1 MPLLD
6 ILLYPHSS
14 LKRKSVPVKE
24 TGPEIDS
31 LLDDMAETM
40 RAADGVGLAAPQ
52 VGRNIR
58 ALVVDV
64 PRAEAEGEEKDFLEL
79 LNPQVV
85 FSSGFQSGTEGCLSV
100 PGFFA
105 EVRRKSDVRVS
116 ALDRKGRRFTVEAG
130 GMLSRV
136 LQHEIDHLDG
146 ILFFDRLGKL
156 KRDLLLKEID
166 RRFVSAPD

>member
-1 MPLLD
+1 MSLLD
-6 ILLYPHSS
+6 ILVYPDSA
-14 LKRKSVPVKE
+14 LRLKSVPVE
-24 TGPEIDS
+24 DIGPETDS

-52 VGRNIR
+52 VGRNVQV
-58 ALVVDV
+58 LVVDV
-64 PRAEAEGEEKDFLEL
+64 PRGEGEESDFFEL
-79 LNPQVV
+79 LNPEIV
-85 FSSGFQSGTEGCLSV
+85 SLSGFQSGTEGCLSV

-105 EVRRKSDVRVS
+105 EVRRKREVQVS
-116 ALDRKGRRFTVEAG
+116 ALDRKGRRFAVEAS

-156 KRDLLLKEID
+156 KRDILLKQID
-166 RRFVSAPD
+166 RRFGSAPD

>member
-64 PRAEAEGEEKDFLEL
+64 PRAEGEERDFLEL

-85 FSSGFQSGTEGCLSV
+85 FSSGFQSGTEGCLSL

>member
-64 PRAEAEGEEKDFLEL
+64 PRAEGEEKDFLEL

>member
-6 ILLYPHSS
+6 ILVYPDSA
-14 LKRKSVPVKE
+14 LKLKSVPVE
-24 TGPEIDS
+24 DVGPETDS

-52 VGRNIR
+52 VGRNVR
-58 ALVVDV
+58 VVVVDV
-64 PRAEAEGEEKDFLEL
+64 PRGEGEERDFFEL
-79 LNPQVV
+79 LNPEIVS
-85 FSSGFQSGTEGCLSV
+85 SSGFQSGAEGCLSV
-100 PGFFA
+100 PGFLA
-105 EVRRKSDVRVS
+105 EVRRKHEVRVS
-116 ALDRKGRRFTVEAG
+116 ALDRNGGRFTVEAS

-156 KRDLLLKEID
+156 KRDLLLKRID
-166 RRFVSAPD
+166 RRFGSAPD

>member
-6 ILLYPHSS
+6 ILVYPDSA
-14 LKRKSVPVKE
+14 LKLKSVPVE
-24 TGPEIDS
+24 NIGPETDS

-58 ALVVDV
+58 VLVVDV
-64 PRAEAEGEEKDFLEL
+64 PRGEGEERDFFEL
-79 LNPQVV
+79 LNPEIVS
-85 FSSGFQSGTEGCLSV
+85 SSGFQSGTEGCLSV

-105 EVRRKSDVRVS
+105 EVRRKREVQVS
-116 ALDRKGRRFTVEAG
+116 ALDRKGGRFTVEAS

-156 KRDLLLKEID
+156 KRDVLLKQID

>member
-64 PRAEAEGEEKDFLEL
+64 PRAEGEERDFLEL

>member
-6 ILLYPHSS
+6 IHVYPDSA
-14 LKRKSVPVKE
+14 LKLKSVPVE
-24 TGPEIDS
+24 NIGPETDS

-58 ALVVDV
+58 VLVVDV
-64 PRAEAEGEEKDFLEL
+64 PRGEGEERDFFEL
-79 LNPQVV
+79 LNPEIVS
-85 FSSGFQSGTEGCLSV
+85 SSGFQSGTEGCLSV

-105 EVRRKSDVRVS
+105 EVRRKREVQVS
-116 ALDRKGRRFTVEAG
+116 ALDRKGGHFTVEAS

-156 KRDLLLKEID
+156 KRDVILKQID
-166 RRFVSAPD
+166 RRFVAAPD

>member
-6 ILLYPHSS
+6 ILLYPHPA
-14 LKRKSVPVKE
+14 LKRKSVPVKNA
-24 TGPEIDS
+24 GPEMDS

-52 VGRNIR
+52 VGRNVR

-64 PRAEAEGEEKDFLEL
+64 PRAEGEERDFFEL
-79 LNPQVV
+79 LNPQIV
-85 FSSGFQSGTEGCLSV
+85 SAGGFQSGNEGCLSV
-100 PGFFA
+100 PGVFA
-105 EVRRKSDVRVS
+105 DVRRKRDVVVS
-116 ALDRKGRRFTVEAG
+116 ALDRKGGRFTVEAG

-166 RRFVSAPD
+166 RRFAASAD

>member
-1 MPLLD
+1 MSLLD
-6 ILLYPHSS
+6 ILVYPDSA
-14 LKRKSVPVKE
+14 LKLKSVPVE
-24 TGPEIDS
+24 DVGPETDS
-31 LLDDMAETM
+31 LLDDMAQTM

-52 VGRNIR
+52 VGRNVRI
-58 ALVVDV
+58 LVVDV
-64 PRAEAEGEEKDFLEL
+64 PRGEGEERDFFEL
-79 LNPQVV
+79 LNPEIVS
-85 FSSGFQSGTEGCLSV
+85 SSGFQSGTEGCLSV

-105 EVRRKSDVRVS
+105 EVRRKREVRVS
-116 ALDRKGRRFTVEAG
+116 ALDRKGGRFTVEAG

-156 KRDLLLKEID
+156 KRDLLLKQID

>member
-1 MPLLD
+1 MPPLD
-6 ILLYPHSS
+6 ILVYPDPA
-14 LKRKSVPVKE
+14 LKLKSVPVE
-24 TGPEIDS
+24 NIGPETDS

-52 VGRNIR
+52 VGRNVRIV
-58 ALVVDV
+58 VVDV
-64 PRAEAEGEEKDFLEL
+64 PRGEGEERDFFEL
-79 LNPQVV
+79 LNPEIVS
-85 FSSGFQSGTEGCLSV
+85 SSGFQSGTEGCLSV

-105 EVRRKSDVRVS
+105 DVRRRRDVRVS
-116 ALDRKGRRFTVEAG
+116 ALDRKGGRFTVEAS

-156 KRDLLLKEID
+156 KRDILVKQID
-166 RRFVSAPD
+166 RRFVSSPD

>member
-1 MPLLD
+1 MSLLD
-6 ILLYPHSS
+6 ILVYPDSA
-14 LKRKSVPVKE
+14 LKLKSVPAE
-24 TGPEIDS
+24 DIGPETDS

-52 VGRNIR
+52 VGRNVRI
-58 ALVVDV
+58 LVVDV
-64 PRAEAEGEEKDFLEL
+64 PRGEGEERDFFEL
-79 LNPQVV
+79 LNPEIVS
-85 FSSGFQSGTEGCLSV
+85 SSGFQSGTEGCLSV

-105 EVRRKSDVRVS
+105 EVRRRREVRVS
-116 ALDRKGRRFTVEAG
+116 ALDRKGRRFAVEAS

-156 KRDLLLKEID
+156 KRDLLLKQID
-166 RRFVSAPD
+166 RRFGPAPG

>member
-64 PRAEAEGEEKDFLEL
+64 PRAEGEERDFFEL

-85 FSSGFQSGTEGCLSV
+85 FSSGFQSGTEGCLSL

-116 ALDRKGRRFTVEAG
+116 ALDRKGRHFTVEAG

>member
-6 ILLYPHSS
+6 ILVYPDSA
-14 LKRKSVPVKE
+14 LKLKSVPVE
-24 TGPEIDS
+24 NIGPETDS

-58 ALVVDV
+58 VLVVDV
-64 PRAEAEGEEKDFLEL
+64 PRGEGEERDFFEL
-79 LNPQVV
+79 LNPEIVS
-85 FSSGFQSGTEGCLSV
+85 SSGFQSGTEGCLSV

-105 EVRRKSDVRVS
+105 EVRRKREVQVS
-116 ALDRKGRRFTVEAG
+116 ALDRKGGRFTVEAS

-156 KRDLLLKEID
+156 KRDVILKQID
-166 RRFVSAPD
+166 RRFAAAPD

>member
-1 MPLLD
+1 MSLLD
-6 ILLYPHSS
+6 ILVYPDSA
-14 LKRKSVPVKE
+14 LKLKSVPAE
-24 TGPEIDS
+24 DIGPETDS

-52 VGRNIR
+52 VGRNVRI
-58 ALVVDV
+58 LVVDV
-64 PRAEAEGEEKDFLEL
+64 PRGEGEERDFFEL
-79 LNPQVV
+79 LNPEIVS
-85 FSSGFQSGTEGCLSV
+85 SSGFQSGTEGCLSV

-105 EVRRKSDVRVS
+105 EVRRRREVRVS
-116 ALDRKGRRFTVEAG
+116 ALNRKGRRFAVEAS

-156 KRDLLLKEID
+156 KRDLLLKQID
-166 RRFVSAPD
+166 RRFGPAPG

>member
-6 ILLYPHSS
+6 ILVYPDSA
-14 LKRKSVPVKE
+14 LKLKSVPVE
-24 TGPEIDS
+24 NIGPETDS

-58 ALVVDV
+58 VLVVDV
-64 PRAEAEGEEKDFLEL
+64 PRGEGEERDFFEL
-79 LNPQVV
+79 LNPEIVS
-85 FSSGFQSGTEGCLSV
+85 SSGFQSGTEGCLSV

-105 EVRRKSDVRVS
+105 EVRRKREVQVS
-116 ALDRKGRRFTVEAG
+116 ALDRKGGRFTVEAS

-156 KRDLLLKEID
+156 KRDVILKQIA
-166 RRFVSAPD
+166 RRFVAAPD

>member
-64 PRAEAEGEEKDFLEL
+64 PRAEGEEKDFLEL
-79 LNPQVV
+79 LNPKIV
-85 FSSGFQSGTEGCLSV
+85 FSSGFQSGTEGCLSL

>member
-6 ILLYPHSS
+6 ILVYPDSA
-14 LKRKSVPVKE
+14 LKLKSVPVE
-24 TGPEIDS
+24 NIGPETDS

-58 ALVVDV
+58 VLVVDV
-64 PRAEAEGEEKDFLEL
+64 PRGEGEERDFFEL
-79 LNPQVV
+79 LNPEIV
-85 FSSGFQSGTEGCLSV
+85 SSGGFQSGTEGCLSV

-105 EVRRKSDVRVS
+105 EVRRKREVQVS
-116 ALDRKGRRFTVEAG
+116 ALDRKGGRFTVEAS

-156 KRDLLLKEID
+156 KRDVLLKQID